1 MRQRKE
7 KHKAKAGH
15 SRMTIVAWIA
25 GVSCLL
31 LLAGG
36 LWYVSRKLYRPHI
49 EISAEEYPISGIDV
63 SNHNGKIN
71 FRRMAA
77 DDVDFVYIKASEG
90 VDFRDL
96 RFSANCDSAGNAGL
110 KVGAYHFFR
119 MNGDGRLQSANFLA
133 SISGK
138 MLDLPL
144 VIDVEDWGN
153 ESAESIETVKRN
165 LSDMIACL
173 EAAGRRVMIYT
184 NKDGYDNY
192 IKDGFS
198 HCDLWICTFRHPSKV
213 KNFDWKILQYSHWGE
228 VDGING
234 EVDLNVFNGT
244 CEQWEAW
251 LQGN

>member
-71 FRRMAA
+71 FRRVAA

-228 VDGING
+228 VD
-234 EVDLNVFNGT
+234 LNVFNGT